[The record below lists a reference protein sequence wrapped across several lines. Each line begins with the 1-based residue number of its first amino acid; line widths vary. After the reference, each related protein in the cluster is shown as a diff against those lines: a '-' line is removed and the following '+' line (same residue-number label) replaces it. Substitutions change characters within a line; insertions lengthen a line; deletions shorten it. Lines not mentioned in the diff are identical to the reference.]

1 MHQTMQNLT
10 IHPLTHPLRGTR
22 RVPGDKS
29 ISHRA
34 LILGALA
41 EGTSDVVGWL
51 PAADCY
57 ATLHVMRALGVPIE
71 HDPATPTR
79 VRVHGVGLHG
89 LREPE
94 NVLDCDG
101 SGTTMRLLCGLLA
114 GQSFFSVLT
123 GRDALRRRPMRRIAD
138 PLRRMGAAID
148 GRDGGNLAPLAIRGA
163 PLRAITYEMP
173 IASAQVKSAL
183 MLAGLYAEGETVITQ
198 PGPARDHT
206 ERMLHAMGAPLTL
219 EANTVRVQAPQA
231 PLRPLTAPD
240 GGAFVVPADISSAA
254 FLIVAA
260 LLVPNS
266 TLRLV
271 DVGINPTRTGI
282 LDILQRMGAT
292 WALDNVREDAIE
304 PTADLIVH
312 HQPLHGTTIAGD
324 LVVRAIDEFPII
336 AVAAT
341 QAEGETIVRDAA
353 ELRVKETDRIG
364 NVARELRK
372 MGADIEPLDDG
383 FVVRGPTPLR
393 GATVESHGDHRLA
406 MALTVAAL
414 IADGPTTLQGADV
427 MADSFP
433 RFVETLL
440 GEVEET
446 QA

>member
-1 MHQTMQNLT
+1 MQTVT
-10 IHPLTHPLRGTR
+10 IHPLDHPLTGTR

-41 EGTSDVVGWL
+41 EGVSDVVGWL

-57 ATLHVMRALGVPIE
+57 ATLHVMRALGVPVE
-71 HDPATPTR
+71 HDPAMPTR
-79 VRVHGVGLHG
+79 IRVHGVGAHG
-89 LREPE
+89 LREPD

-114 GQSFFSVLT
+114 GQPFFSVLT
-123 GRDALRRRPMRRIAD
+123 GREALRRRPMRRVAE
-138 PLRRMGAAID
+138 PLRRMDASID

-163 PLRAITYEMP
+163 PLHAIHYNMP

-183 MLAGLYAEGETVITQ
+183 MLAGLYAEGETIITQ

-206 ERMLHAMGAPLTL
+206 ERMLSAMGAPVHIDG
-219 EANTVRVQAPQA
+219 NTVRVHS
-231 PLRPLTAPD
+231 LRTALHPLTAPD
-240 GGAFVVPADISSAA
+240 GSPFVVPADISSAA

-260 LLVPNS
+260 LLVPKS

-292 WALDNVREDAIE
+292 WTLDNVRADAIE
-304 PTADLIVH
+304 PTADLIVQ
-312 HQPLHGTTIAGD
+312 HQPLHGTTIDGD

-372 MGADIEPLDDG
+372 MGAEIEPLADG
-383 FVVRGPTPLR
+383 FMVRGPTPLR
-393 GATVESHGDHRLA
+393 GAVVDSHGDHRLA

-414 IADGPTTLQGADV
+414 IADGPTTVHGAEV

-433 RFVETLL
+433 NFIATLL
-440 GEVEET
+440 GEAHHV
-446 QA
+446 